1 MRPHSKATRSVL
13 TVGKGGRGFVVKH
26 GRGRRSR
33 RIVVTA
39 AHCLPTVP
47 PAREGKLIGD
57 VSYAKILGPLGE
69 ELTASAKCLFADPV
83 SDLALLG
90 PPDTQALPDESE
102 AFEALV
108 EAATRLPIGD
118 IPAATK
124 IRAWLLSLEDDWLP
138 CSVIH
143 HGGSILIE
151 NASRTVLEGM
161 SGSPILNDQEMAIG
175 MVTVRSQEPGT
186 FLTGGGPNPRLA
198 NSLPVWAVVDALKL
212 LSRFRHTWR

>member
-26 GRGRRSR
+26 GRGRRSG
-33 RIVVTA
+33 RIVITA

-47 PAREGKLIGD
+47 PARGEKLIGD
-57 VSYAKILGPLGE
+57 VIYAKILGPLGE
-69 ELTASAKCLFADPV
+69 EPTISAKCLFAVPV

-90 PPDTQALPDESE
+90 PPDKQALPDESE

-108 EAATRLPIGD
+108 KAATRLPIGD
-118 IPAATK
+118 IPAAIK

-143 HGGSILIE
+143 HGGDILIE
-151 NASRTVLEGM
+151 NHNLTVFERM
-161 SGSPILNDQEMAIG
+161 SGSPILNDHELAIG
-175 MVTVRSQEPGT
+175 MVTVGSQEPGT
-186 FLTGGGPNPRLA
+186 FLAGRGPNPRLV
-198 NSLPVWAVVDALKL
+198 NSLPVWPARVPTLQTK
-212 LSRFRHTWR
+212 H

>member
-13 TVGKGGRGFVVKH
+13 TVGQGGRGFVVKH
-26 GRGRRSR
+26 SRGRQSG

-47 PAREGKLIGD
+47 PARGGKLIGD
-57 VSYAKILGPLGE
+57 VGYAKILGPLGE
-69 ELTASAKCLFADPV
+69 EPTISAKCLFADPV

-90 PPDTQALPDESE
+90 PPNKQELPDERA
-102 AFEALV
+102 AFEHLV
-108 EAATRLPIGD
+108 EAATRLSIGD

-124 IRAWLLSLEDDWLP
+124 IRAWLLSLEDVWLP

-143 HGGSILIE
+143 HGGNILIE

-175 MVTVRSQEPGT
+175 MVTVGSQEPGT
-186 FLTGGGPNPRLA
+186 FLADGGPNPRLV
-198 NSLPVWAVVDALKL
+198 NSLPVWAVIDALKL
-212 LSRFRHTWR
+212 LSRFRRTWR

>member
-13 TVGKGGRGFVVKH
+13 TVGKGGRGFVVKY
-26 GRGRRSR
+26 GLGRRSG

-39 AHCLPTVP
+39 AHCLPTVS
-47 PAREGKLIGD
+47 PADSGKLIGD

-69 ELTASAKCLFADPV
+69 EPTVSAKCLFADPV

-90 PPDTQALPDESE
+90 PPDKQALPDESD
-102 AFEALV
+102 AFEALID
-108 EAATRLPIGD
+108 AATRLPIGD

-143 HGGSILIE
+143 HGGNILIE
-151 NASRTVLEGM
+151 NASLTVLEGM
-161 SGSPILNDQEMAIG
+161 SGSPILNDLEMAIG
-175 MVTVRSQEPGT
+175 LVTTGSQEPGT
-186 FLTGGGPNPRLA
+186 LLAGRGLNPRLV

-212 LSRFRHTWR
+212 LSRFRRTWR